1 MDMRGSK
8 DDRGDLRDRVEWAR
22 AWRVYSP
29 LRKGR
34 ARRWDLQPSLTPD
47 QGCPAE
53 LTKRGDHSAS
63 MLTPLTR
70 AGNASATPQYLSRRV
85 FTAVA

>member
-1 MDMRGSK
+1 MGKGLEGLFAIEKGK
-8 DDRGDLRDRVEWAR
+8 DEEMGLAAISDAR
-22 AWRVYSP
+22 P
-29 LRKGR
+29 
-34 ARRWDLQPSLTPD
+34 
-47 QGCPAE
+47 GCPAE